1 MKEYKI
7 IAQKGGLFKNK
18 DEEFETILNNF
29 AREGWAVIS
38 STSNPHTHLLKV
50 ILERQKY

>member
-7 IAQKGGLFKNK
+7 IVQKGGLFTNK
-18 DEEFETILNNF
+18 DEEFEKTLNDF
-29 AREGWAVIS
+29 AREGWVVIS

-50 ILERQKY
+50 ILERQKH